1 MLLPAH
7 FLKMF
12 IGTTKT
18 TQQMIQ
24 LEFFNYDVNRL
35 VVCFV
40 VLSIGFLGVIHLN
53 YRNHATIYFKTLNSQ
68 NI

>member
-1 MLLPAH
+1 MLLPAY
-7 FLKMF
+7 FLKLF
-12 IGTTKT
+12 IGTAKT
-18 TQQMIQ
+18 TQQIIQ
-24 LEFFNYDVNRL
+24 LELFNYDVNRL

>member
-40 VLSIGFLGVIHLN
+40 VFIIGFSPGHPLELSKPWHYL
-53 YRNHATIYFKTLNSQ
+53 L
-68 NI
+68 